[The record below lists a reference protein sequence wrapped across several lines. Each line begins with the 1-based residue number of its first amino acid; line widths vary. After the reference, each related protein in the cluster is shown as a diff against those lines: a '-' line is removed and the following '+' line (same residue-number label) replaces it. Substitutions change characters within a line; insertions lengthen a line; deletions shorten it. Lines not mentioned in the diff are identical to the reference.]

1 MVTRIISRLGVIA
14 GAWGVTD
21 VRAVT
26 DAARAQKLYL
36 NIPGDPLHF
45 LPVGYEMMND
55 LLLNAVCDADAHWAL
70 YPQAAV

>member
-1 MVTRIISRLGVIA
+1 MRISSGLGVIA
-14 GAWGVTD
+14 GAWSVTD
-21 VRAVT
+21 ARAVT

-55 LLLNAVCDADAHWAL
+55 LLLNTVCDTDAHWAL